1 MISKIQEYDWL
12 RRIWKNNIF
21 IIPNDL
27 YYFQDNDDWKEKEN
41 NVSKINN
48 NLIIK
53 EIIDD
58 KIIFTNLLTPNWKK
72 HINNYVRHKFS
83 GYRKKIR
90 KIYHINDIKSKE
102 VK

>member
-41 NVSKINN
+41 NLSEINN
-48 NLIIK
+48 NLIFK

-58 KIIFTNLLTPNWKK
+58 KTIFTNLLTPNWKK

-90 KIYHINDIKSKE
+90 NFFKLYLEK
-102 VK
+102 

>member
-41 NVSKINN
+41 NLSEINN

-58 KIIFTNLLTPNWKK
+58 KTIFTNLLTPNWKK

-90 KIYHINDIKSKE
+90 KIAQLNGIK
-102 VK
+102 

>member
-41 NVSKINN
+41 NLSKINN

-90 KIYHINDIKSKE
+90 KISQLNGIKYKNN
-102 VK
+102 

>member
-41 NVSKINN
+41 NLSKINN

-83 GYRKKIR
+83 GYRKKIL
-90 KIYHINDIKSKE
+90 KISQLNGIKYKSN
-102 VK
+102 

>member
-41 NVSKINN
+41 NLSEINN
-48 NLIIK
+48 NLIFK

-58 KIIFTNLLTPNWKK
+58 KTIFTNLLTPNWKK

>member
-41 NVSKINN
+41 NLSKINN

-72 HINNYVRHKFS
+72 QIMLDINFLDIEKKF
-83 GYRKKIR
+83 
-90 KIYHINDIKSKE
+90 
-102 VK
+102 VKFLN